1 MKKITKTTKTKAP
14 RRIKLEVLEMA
25 DDMHRVGIMD
35 AKTHHQITVRH
46 LGRELPV
53 TAAPITAGE
62 IRKTRE
68 QENLSQAAL
77 ARYLNVTVGFVSQL
91 ERGTKEAKGPLRA
104 LLNVIRHKGIAA
116 IV

>member
-1 MKKITKTTKTKAP
+1 MKKTTKTKAP
-14 RRIKLEVLEMA
+14 SRVTLEILEMA

-35 AKTHHQITVRH
+35 GKTHHRITVRH
-46 LGRELPV
+46 LGRELPP
-53 TAAPITAGE
+53 TAAPITAAQ
-62 IRKTRE
+62 IRAARE

-104 LLNVIRHKGIAA
+104 LLNVIHHKGIAA
-116 IV
+116 IL